1 LYATGSEALWKFQ
14 KRTIS
19 TEEASQ
25 NPENIVVPCSAF
37 YMSEL
42 SKLDQQPFGDA
53 VFAENP
59 EPRCPCVLLL
69 DTSTSMSGA
78 KIAELNGGLQT
89 FAEEL
94 RSDAMAAKR
103 AEVAIV
109 TFGPVQTVQHFVT
122 ADAFQAP
129 TLVAAGDTPM
139 GAAVRQAVDLV
150 SERKATYKAHGI
162 GYYRP
167 WLFLI
172 TDGAPTDDVSPAT
185 AIIKD
190 GEASKSLMFYAVGV
204 EGADMIRLRQIS
216 VREPLKLRGLSF
228 RELFVW
234 LSNSLGSVS
243 RSQPGE
249 SVPLANPTAP
259 SGWATAN

>member
-1 LYATGSEALWKFQ
+1 
-14 KRTIS
+14 
-19 TEEASQ
+19 
-25 NPENIVVPCSAF
+25 
-37 YMSEL
+37 
-42 SKLDQQPFGDA
+42 
-53 VFAENP
+53 
-59 EPRCPCVLLL
+59 
-69 DTSTSMSGA
+69 MSGT
-78 KIAELNGGLQT
+78 KIAELNSGLET

-94 RSDAMAAKR
+94 RSDTMAAKR
-103 AEVAIV
+103 VEVAIV

-129 TLVAAGDTPM
+129 TLVASGDTPM
-139 GAAVRQAVDLV
+139 GAAIQNAVELV
-150 SERKATYKAHGI
+150 AERKAAYKANGI

-172 TDGAPTDDVSPAT
+172 TDGAPTDNVSAAT
-185 AIIKD
+185 VAIRE

-204 EGADMIRLRQIS
+204 EGADMNRLAQIS
-216 VREPLKLRGLSF
+216 VRQPLKLRGLSF

-249 SVPLANPTAP
+249 AVPLTNPTAP
-259 SGWATAN
+259 NGWAVVD

>member
-1 LYATGSEALWKFQ
+1 M
-14 KRTIS
+14 
-19 TEEASQ
+19 SQ
-25 NPENIVVPCSAF
+25 
-37 YMSEL
+37 
-42 SKLDQQPFGDA
+42 LDQVPFGG
-53 VFAENP
+53 VEFADNP
-59 EPRCPCVLLL
+59 EPRCPCILLL
-69 DTSTSMSGA
+69 DTSGSMSGA
-78 KIAELNGGLQT
+78 KIAELNSGLQT

-103 AEVAIV
+103 VEVAIV

-129 TLVAAGDTPM
+129 SLVASGDTPM
-139 GAAVRQAVDLV
+139 GAAIMNAVSLV
-150 SERKATYKAHGI
+150 AERKAAYKTNGI

-172 TDGAPTDDVSPAT
+172 TDGAPTDDVT
-185 AIIKD
+185 AAAAAIREA
-190 GEASKSLMFYAVGV
+190 EASKALMFHAVGV
-204 EGADMIRLRQIS
+204 EGADINRLSQIATRQ
-216 VREPLKLRGLSF
+216 PLKLRGLSF

-249 SVPLANPTAP
+249 AVPLVNPTAP
-259 SGWATAN
+259 NGWAVAD